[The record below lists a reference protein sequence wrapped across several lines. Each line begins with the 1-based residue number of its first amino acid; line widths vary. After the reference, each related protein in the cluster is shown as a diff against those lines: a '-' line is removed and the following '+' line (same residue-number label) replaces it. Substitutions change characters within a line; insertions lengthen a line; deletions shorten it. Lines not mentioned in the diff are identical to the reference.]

1 MGDHMAIYDVFGNQI
16 TQPYDVNGNEL
27 TNAYDIQGNLIWEK
41 EASKDPYIAGRT
53 LVWKDDFD
61 GSSLDLTKWGYELGD
76 VRANEIQTYRANN
89 VSVYDSCLVLTAK
102 KEDFGTKHW
111 TSGSVTGQRK
121 QSILYGR
128 IEAKVKVPNVEGAFP
143 AFWMVGAGNT
153 YDYHETGG
161 ASHAE
166 DATVYWPNCGEID
179 IFEYTSQNRTRAK
192 GTLFTY
198 TGGFVGGKQYLSDL
212 VNSEEWN
219 IYSCEWTED
228 YIKLYVNDVCFV
240 TWNFADYNQ
249 SSIQA
254 YFLPHYCLLD
264 LAVGS
269 YGGTPA
275 ESTTEMKMYI
285 DWVRVYAPLES

>member
-1 MGDHMAIYDVFGNQI
+1 MGDHMAIYDIFGNQI

-53 LVWKDDFD
+53 LIWEDDFD

-76 VRANEIQTYRANN
+76 VRQNEIQTYRENN
-89 VSVYDSCLVLTAK
+89 VSVENSCLVITAR